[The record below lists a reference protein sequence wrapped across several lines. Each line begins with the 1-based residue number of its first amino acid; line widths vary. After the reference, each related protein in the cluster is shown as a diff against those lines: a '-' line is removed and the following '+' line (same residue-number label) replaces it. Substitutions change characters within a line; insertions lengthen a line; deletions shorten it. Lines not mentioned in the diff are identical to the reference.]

1 MPATEPEFSDAWHS
15 HPVRVYYEDT
25 DAQGVVYFANYL
37 RFMERGRTEWL
48 RAHGVSQ
55 RRLMLEQNLCFGLL
69 DTNIR
74 FLAPARFDD
83 RLAVMTR
90 VTEIRGARV
99 QFEQA
104 VRRESAEGDLLA
116 SADCIAACLAADSY
130 RPRRLPADLFS
141 READTRS

>member
-1 MPATEPEFSDAWHS
+1 MSAAELQFNDEWHAL
-15 HPVRVYYEDT
+15 PVRVYYEDT

-48 RAHGVSQ
+48 RAHGVQQSK
-55 RRLMLEQNLCFGLL
+55 LMREQNLCFGLM

-83 RLAVMTR
+83 SLAVLTR
-90 VTEIRGARV
+90 VTEVRGARV

-104 VRRESAEGDLLA
+104 VRRDSATGDLLA
-116 SADCIAACLAADSY
+116 SAECLAACLSADSY
-130 RPRRLPADLFS
+130 RPRRLPVDLFS
-141 READTRS
+141 RSTSTGS